1 MIRKFI
7 YAISAIVLLATAS
20 CTNDIMFDDKG
31 SYVAP
36 SDSGF
41 VTITL
46 STIWGQQTKG
56 DLHSKEEETSAE
68 GLDYEKAINNAIV
81 IFCQVGKTKVVHA
94 VEVSNSELKTANGI
108 TTTSPIRIGLGKY
121 DVYVITNK
129 LPCCSSITPGED
141 LNEKILNLTVNDF
154 SYLWGYDVFMMYN
167 AYGETC
173 TIDVKSG
180 NTIDNPAQNST
191 PIKLDRLAN
200 KYVVVA
206 PDEGPIP
213 VELDKTQNYPDIFT
227 GKFLLRTFML
237 SNIPGRMYLNE
248 KRQNIDGFD
257 KLVPASCYFSNS
269 PLSISDLVVNNSDMI
284 VNYDALVSVKYYYVL
299 DTKSGPQYNTLT
311 YTTLARTYGF
321 ENNPEYPY
329 GSTSG
334 LTPKAGNTTCL
345 VLSIFPEYSSIKGS
359 DGLAGKDCFYEYNG
373 EFFSSLESIQNKYND
388 VFSSLGSS
396 LSLEERLKQAQSLI
410 NVYDRT
416 DPTNAYKTDTE
427 RVGKFRRRFNIRV
440 YENGTMFYVLY
451 VKDSNYKNTYMVA
464 RNTLYVLNINK
475 VLRIGTDVP
484 GGWDYDPNAPVSGYI
499 SKSGESN
506 SYNDALQFDVAIG
519 PWTDDAEKDINTH

>member
-7 YAISAIVLLATAS
+7 YAISTIVLLAMVS
-20 CTNDIMFDDKG
+20 CSNDIMPDGKDDI
-31 SYVAP
+31 VAP
-36 SDSGF
+36 ADSGF

-46 STIWGQQTKG
+46 STIWGQTKG
-56 DLHSKEEETSAE
+56 DLHSKDEETSAE
-68 GLDYEKAINNAIV
+68 GLDYEKAINNAII
-81 IFCQVGKTKVVHA
+81 IFCEVGKTKAVH
-94 VEVSNSELKTANGI
+94 VIEVSNSELKTVNGI
-108 TTTSPIRIGLGKY
+108 TTTSPIRIGLGRY
-121 DVYVITNK
+121 DVYVVANK
-129 LPCCSSITPGED
+129 LPCCSIVPGED

-167 AYGETC
+167 AYGEIC

-180 NTIDNPAQNST
+180 NTKDNPAKNVT

-237 SNIPGRMYLNE
+237 GNIPGRMYLNE
-248 KRQNIDGFD
+248 RRQSINGFD
-257 KLVPASCYFSNS
+257 NFVPASCYFSNS
-269 PLSISDLVVNNSDMI
+269 PLSVSDLVLNNSEMI
-284 VNYDALVSVKYYYVL
+284 RNYDKLVEVTYYYVL

-321 ENNPEYPY
+321 ENNPVYPY
-329 GSTSG
+329 GNTSG
-334 LTPKAGNTTCL
+334 LTPKLGNTTCL

-359 DGLAGKDCFYEYNG
+359 DGLAGMDCFYEYNG

-388 VFSSLGSS
+388 VFSSLGST

-416 DPTNAYKTDTE
+416 QPSNAYKVDTE
-427 RVGKFRRRFNIRV
+427 RVAKFRRRFNIRV

-464 RNTLYVLNINK
+464 RNTLYILKLNK
-475 VLRIGTDVP
+475 VLKIGTDVP
-484 GGWDYDPNAPVSGYI
+484 GGWDYDPNAPVNGYVG
-499 SKSGESN
+499 KSGESN
-506 SYNDALQFDVAIG
+506 LYNDGLQFDVAVA
-519 PWTDDAEKDINTH
+519 PWTEYAERDIDTH